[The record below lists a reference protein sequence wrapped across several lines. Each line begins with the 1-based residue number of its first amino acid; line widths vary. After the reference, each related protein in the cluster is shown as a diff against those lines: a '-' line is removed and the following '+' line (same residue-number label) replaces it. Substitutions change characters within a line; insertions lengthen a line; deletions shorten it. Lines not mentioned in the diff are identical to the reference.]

1 MTQIPL
7 HFLPGTQCDG
17 MLWQQVF
24 EDLPPRFT
32 PISWGIPR
40 GDNLAAIVEAL
51 HKTFPNTPLN
61 LIGFSLG
68 GYVASLFATT
78 YPQRIN
84 QLLVIANAPKALPL
98 QEILT
103 RRQTLDYI
111 EKNGYSGMPKTRI
124 RQLLSP
130 MNHQDSDIIDIMRQ
144 MDKRG
149 GESMLVNQLSSTTQ
163 RKDLLGP
170 LNQQSFPTK
179 FVIGEHDNLANVN
192 ELKKSLLSDRL
203 SIETLENCGH
213 MSPLESPQ
221 LLAHII
227 EEYFKTD

>member
-7 HFLPGTQCDG
+7 HFLPGTQCDD

-24 EDLPPRFT
+24 EHLSPRFT

-40 GDNLAAIVEAL
+40 GDNLAAIVESL
-51 HKTFPNTPLN
+51 HKTLPNTPLN

-149 GESMLVNQLSSTTQ
+149 GESMLVNQLSCTTQ
-163 RKDLLGP
+163 REDLLGP

-179 FVIGEHDNLANVN
+179 FVIGEHDNLVNVN